1 MEAKGE
7 FGPFMQVAIGEARQS
22 LREGNRG
29 FGAVIL
35 KDNTI
40 LAQAH
45 DREETDQDPTSHA
58 ELNAI
63 RMACS
68 RAGKDLSGTVLLS
81 THEPCSMCVGA
92 ILWARIPHV
101 VYGYGI
107 ADEAHQGRDRDELS
121 AVELFPKGRE
131 NLLVEKGPLE
141 KECSVLYN
149 RAVRREL
156 NRLRGATDGQLRGY
170 DRMLA
175 TRRIEW
181 FVEEGR
187 NLIPD
192 KGDAT
197 EQGYRLLLKKLGT
210 TEAEAPIVHRGRGR
224 IVFHSKNFC
233 PTLEACIILGL
244 DTRRI
249 CRLYNEGATD
259 RLIRQI
265 DPGLRFNRNYG
276 NIRPHSEYCEER
288 IEYEQ

>member
-1 MEAKGE
+1 MEVKGE
-7 FGPFMQVAIGEARQS
+7 FKPFMEVAIEEARQS
-22 LREGNRG
+22 LREGNHG
-29 FGAVIL
+29 LGAVIL

-45 DREETDQDPTSHA
+45 DKEETDGDPTSHA

-68 RAGKDLSGTVLLS
+68 RTGKDLSGTVLLS

-92 ILWARIPHV
+92 ILQARIPHI
-101 VYGYGI
+101 VYGYGD
-107 ADEAHQGRDRDELS
+107 AVLQGRDRNELS
-121 AVELFPKGRE
+121 DGEFFPKGR
-131 NLLVEKGPLE
+131 LLVEKGPLQ

-149 RAVRREL
+149 QAVRREL
-156 NRLRGATDGQLRGY
+156 NRLRGATDERLGEY
-170 DRMLA
+170 NRMLA
-175 TRRIEW
+175 ARRIEW
-181 FVEEGR
+181 YCEEGR
-187 NLIPD
+187 KLIPG

-197 EQGYRLLLKKLGT
+197 EQGYQLLLKKLGT
-210 TEAEAPIVHRGRGR
+210 TEAEAPVVHRGRGR

-244 DTRRI
+244 DTRRT

-265 DPGLRFNRNYG
+265 DPRLRFNRNYN
-276 NIRPHSEYCEER
+276 NIRPYSEYCEER
-288 IEYEQ
+288 IEYDQ